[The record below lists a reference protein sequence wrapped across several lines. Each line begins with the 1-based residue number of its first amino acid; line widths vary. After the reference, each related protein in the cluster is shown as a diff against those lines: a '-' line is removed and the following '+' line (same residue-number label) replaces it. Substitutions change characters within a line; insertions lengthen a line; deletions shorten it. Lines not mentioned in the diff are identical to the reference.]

1 MSVNARLAE
10 YLDREQASYDTR
22 QHAEAFTAQEV
33 AAKSHVPGRDVA
45 KVVVVRGET
54 GEYLMAVLPAPCRLD
69 LEALAAAAG
78 AGRLSLASEAEV
90 RRLFPDC
97 EAGAMPPFGRLYG
110 LAVYAD
116 GCFPKTERL
125 FFQAGNH
132 HEVVG
137 MAYPEFVRLVNPV
150 VGEFCR
156 RGRTRARGH

>member
-54 GEYLMAVLPAPCRLD
+54 GAYLMAVLPAPCRLD

-78 AGRLSLASEAEV
+78 VGRLSLAAEAEV
-90 RRLFPDC
+90 RPLFPDC

-110 LAVYAD
+110 LAVYVDA
-116 GCFPKTERL
+116 CFPKTERL
-125 FFQAGNH
+125 FFPAGNH

-137 MAYPEFVRLVNPV
+137 MSYPEFVRLASPV

-156 RGRTRARGH
+156 HGSTRAKAH